1 MRFPLTGQTCALAA
15 LLLAAGASL
24 AGAQETRARERLLV
38 VPFENT
44 GRDGRLIWVSEG
56 AAMLLTGTFESAGIG
71 AVSREERLETFE
83 RLQLPRAAS
92 LSEATIIRAAQIT
105 GAAEVVMGS
114 FTVADGQLTVHA
126 RLLRLDTGRM
136 RPHVTET
143 GPLADFFAI
152 FARLSRKLLPS
163 DAAPSAAA
171 AVDHGSLAVFENY
184 IKGLVAESTA
194 GQIRFLEAALK
205 LAPGFAPARI
215 ALWQV
220 YSAQGDHARAVT
232 AALPVP
238 AGTREYRRARFLVAW
253 SRIQLKQ
260 YDEAF
265 QGLKALLDVSAAP
278 AILNN
283 LGVIQARRGSTPQT
297 GRAAYYFT
305 KAAEADP
312 EDPDYAFNVGYAY
325 WLDREPRAATYWL
338 LEAVRRNPADG
349 DAHFVLGAA
358 LNATGLA
365 VEGEREKE
373 LARQLSSTYVE
384 WEARPNAASELVPK
398 GLERLRDDL
407 ESSRLTSPGTAS
419 TPADQKDQAELA
431 AFHAERG
438 RRLFEQQQDAEA
450 IPELKRSLYLL
461 PYQSDV
467 HLLLGRIYVR
477 TGRVAEA
484 IEALKISLWSRET
497 SEGHA
502 VLGLACFQAKDEA
515 GARAELQKAQRLG
528 PDNAD
533 VKELAARLGVKQQ

>member
-1 MRFPLTGQTCALAA
+1 MRSLILGPTGALAA
-15 LLLAAGASL
+15 LTLIAGAGL
-24 AGAQETRARERLLV
+24 AGAQETPARERVLV
-38 VPFENT
+38 VPFENS
-44 GRDGRLIWVSEG
+44 GRDGRLVWVSEG
-56 AAMLLTGTFESAGIG
+56 AATLLTGTFGSAGVG

-83 RLQLPRAAS
+83 RLQLPPAAS
-92 LSEATIIRAAQIT
+92 LSEATIVRVAQII

-114 FTVADGQLTVHA
+114 FTVADGQLTVKA

-136 RPHVTET
+136 SPQVSET
-143 GPLADFFAI
+143 GPLADFFAV
-152 FARLSRKLLPS
+152 FERLSRQLLP
-163 DAAPSAAA
+163 AGTVPSAAA
-171 AVDHGSLAVFENY
+171 AADHGSLAVFESY
-184 IKGLVAESTA
+184 IKGLVAETTA
-194 GQIRFLEAALK
+194 ARIRFLEAALK

-220 YSAQGDHARAVT
+220 YTAQGDHGRAVT
-232 AALPVP
+232 AALAVP
-238 AGTREYRRARFLVAW
+238 AGSREYRRARFLVAW

-265 QGLKALLDVSAAP
+265 QGLKALLDVSPTP
-278 AILNN
+278 AIFNN

-312 EDPDYAFNVGYAY
+312 DDPDYPFNVGYAY
-325 WLDREPRAATYWL
+325 WLDREPKAATYWL

-358 LNATGLA
+358 LNATGSV
-365 VEGEREKE
+365 VEGEREKD
-373 LARQLSSTYVE
+373 LARQLSSTYLE
-384 WEARPNAASELVPK
+384 WEARPNAATEPVPK

-407 ESSRLTSPGTAS
+407 DAPRLTLPGTPS

-431 AFHAERG
+431 AFHADRG
-438 RRLFEQQQDAEA
+438 RRLFEQKQDAEA
-450 IPELKRSLYLL
+450 IPDLKRSLYLL
-461 PYQSDV
+461 PYQPEA
-467 HLLLGRIYVR
+467 HLLLGRIYLR

-484 IEALKISLWSRET
+484 TEALKISLWSRET
-497 SEGHA
+497 AEGHA
-502 VLGLACFQAKDEA
+502 VLGLAYLQAKDEA

-533 VKELAARLGVKQQ
+533 AKELAARLSAKLR